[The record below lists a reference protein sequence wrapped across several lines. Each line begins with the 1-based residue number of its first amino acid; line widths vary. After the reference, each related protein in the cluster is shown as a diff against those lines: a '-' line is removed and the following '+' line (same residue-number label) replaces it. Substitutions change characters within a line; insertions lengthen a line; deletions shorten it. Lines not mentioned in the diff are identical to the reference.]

1 MGSSGSNVVVVVPG
15 VVVVIGI
22 VGLVG
27 IVGLGVGG
35 GKVPSTENC

>member
-1 MGSSGSNVVVVVPG
+1 MVVPG

-35 GKVPSTENC
+35 GKVPSTVNCSKCLFYIF